1 MPVVLLQATING
13 QGEEQQLY
21 CPGTV
26 DHSHKL
32 TFKLDNGTPPSN
44 SYVPLS
50 YAVIDQRT
58 FFKMDG
64 KDIDIDAIISSLNEV
79 KTSIWPFAGEEYA
92 NVEWVAAEQPE
103 THIQV
108 SIHYR
113 RLFDFRLPL
122 WFVVDVDHI
131 FGCWYCV
138 EVGYVADVDN
148 KSLLRWELHLL
159 QRRFHIVSTS
169 KNGMC
174 SGSVSWLVIQ
184 DVPGQICHTLG
195 EHSLG

>member
-1 MPVVLLQATING
+1 LAVVLFQATVNG
-13 QGEEQQLY
+13 RGQEQQLY

-32 TFKLDNGTPPSN
+32 TFKLDTDTPPSN

-92 NVEWVAAEQPE
+92 NVEWVAADQPE

-113 RLFDFRLPL
+113 RLIFDFCCDLLLIWIIFLGVGTMWKWAMLRINLR
-122 WFVVDVDHI
+122 FVSPCI
-131 FGCWYCV
+131 IV
-138 EVGYVADVDN
+138 EF
-148 KSLLRWELHLL
+148 K
-159 QRRFHIVSTS
+159 
-169 KNGMC
+169 
-174 SGSVSWLVIQ
+174 
-184 DVPGQICHTLG
+184 
-195 EHSLG
+195 